1 MQTTWVIAADAGRAR
16 IFEMSEGGKQLQQI
30 EDLLNPEIR
39 PGERT
44 LGRIERLAGNP
55 MSDGSAQ
62 RETEQFSKRVGQ
74 FVEQGRAARRFDR
87 LCLIAPSKFL
97 DLMRQHL
104 GEEARKMVEEEIP
117 KDLVWSQSR
126 DIADYIRQ
134 RQS

>member
-30 EDLLNPEIR
+30 EDLLNPDTLLD
-39 PGERT
+39 ERS
-44 LGRIERLAGNP
+44 LGRIERLSGNP
-55 MSDGSAQ
+55 GSVGPAQ
-62 RETEQFSKRVGQ
+62 RDTEQFSKRVGE

-87 LCLIAPSKFL
+87 LCLIAPTKFL

-104 GEEARKMVEEEIP
+104 GDEARKMVEEEIP

-126 DIADYIRQ
+126 DIVDYIRQ
-134 RQS
+134 RQH